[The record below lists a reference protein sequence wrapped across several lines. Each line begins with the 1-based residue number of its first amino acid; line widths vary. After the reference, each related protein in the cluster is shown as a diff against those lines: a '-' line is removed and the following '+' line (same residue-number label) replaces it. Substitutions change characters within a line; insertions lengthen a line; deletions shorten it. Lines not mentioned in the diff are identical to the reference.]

1 MKAYQPDDPRCGR
14 RVSISQLGKD
24 MAERAVYARQE
35 AMTNPSVVEYDEE
48 LLPWVFCEN
57 DGLWYSF
64 DGNYSQYSP
73 AEKRQKALD
82 AQERRDAWER
92 LSDEKYHNQMAYG
105 RIREFILNRDNR
117 ECQLCGA
124 RGNGTLHVHH
134 IRKRNDG
141 GPDTPDN
148 LITVCPKCHRAADG
162 AEYNPNWTYEP

>member
-92 LSDEKYHNQMAYG
+92 LSDEKYHNLQTLKDNL
-105 RIREFILNRDNR
+105 RLFTEEILDRLNRVIVR
-117 ECQLCGA
+117 A
-124 RGNGTLHVHH
+124 VHQVLKKTG
-134 IRKRNDG
+134 R
-141 GPDTPDN
+141 
-148 LITVCPKCHRAADG
+148 
-162 AEYNPNWTYEP
+162 